1 MQRTTLYIAG
11 QSGLHA
17 LHPLTKLA
25 LTGFFLAL
33 AVVLPDI
40 FFLVLAYILIL
51 LPLAAWGRI
60 LGPYLR
66 GTLTVVL
73 PFAISLAA
81 IQGFFSG
88 GQTVLFE
95 LGRFSYTLEGLIK
108 GETVAARILLAMGG
122 AFMLM
127 LSTRPDHLMLAL
139 SQRGLPNSLA
149 YIVLTALQIFPRFQD
164 QARIILEA
172 QQSRGLETKVNPL
185 KRLGLL
191 VPLSGPL
198 ILSSILDVE
207 ERAMALEA
215 RAFSRR
221 GPRTSLI
228 KLHDNLAQK
237 LLRGLIVLAIF
248 VLIVTRIWTLL
259 AS

>member
-1 MQRTTLYIAG
+1 MQRNTLYVPG
-11 QSGLHA
+11 NSGLHR

-25 LTGFFLAL
+25 LTGLFLAL
-33 AVVLPDI
+33 AATVPIIHLLISAFVL
-40 FFLVLAYILIL
+40 LL
-51 LPLAAWGRI
+51 LPFAAWGRI
-60 LGPYLR
+60 LGLYLR
-66 GTLTVVL
+66 STLIVVL
-73 PFAISLAA
+73 PFAISLAV

-88 GQTVLFE
+88 GQTELFHI
-95 LGRFSYTLEGLIK
+95 GRFTYTLEGLIA
-108 GETVAARILLAMGG
+108 GETVAARILLTMGG
-122 AFMLM
+122 AFLLM

-172 QQSRGLETKVNPL
+172 QQSRGLETKVNVF
-185 KRLGLL
+185 KRMRLL

-215 RAFSRR
+215 RAFSRL

-228 KLHDNLAQK
+228 ELHDNFAQKIFRGFIMLVILLLIAARIWALLAQ
-237 LLRGLIVLAIF
+237 
-248 VLIVTRIWTLL
+248 
-259 AS
+259 

>member
-1 MQRTTLYIAG
+1 MQRNTLYIAG
-11 QSGLHA
+11 ESGLHA

-25 LTGFFLAL
+25 LTGFFLTL
-33 AVVLPDI
+33 AAVLPNI
-40 FFLVLAYILIL
+40 VFLILVYILVL

-66 GTLTVVL
+66 GTLTVVV
-73 PFAISLAA
+73 PFAISLAV

-95 LGRFSYTLEGLIK
+95 FSRFSYTLEGLIA

-122 AFMLM
+122 AFLLM

-139 SQRGLPNSLA
+139 TERGLPNNLA

-164 QARIILEA
+164 QALTILEA
-172 QQSRGLETKVNPL
+172 QQSRGLETKVNVF
-185 KRLGLL
+185 KRMGLL
-191 VPLSGPL
+191 VPLTGPL
-198 ILSSILDVE
+198 ILGSILDVE

-228 KLHDNLAQK
+228 ELNDTFAQK
-237 LLRGLIVLAIF
+237 ILR
-248 VLIVTRIWTLL
+248 VLIVVSILLLIAVRIWVLL
-259 AS
+259 AQ

>member
-1 MQRTTLYIAG
+1 MQRTTLYISG
-11 QSGLHA
+11 ESGLHA

-33 AVVLPDI
+33 AAVLPDI
-40 FFLVLAYILIL
+40 FFLILAYILIL

-73 PFAISLAA
+73 PFAISLAV

-88 GQTVLFE
+88 GDIVLFE

-122 AFMLM
+122 AFLLM

-228 KLHDNLAQK
+228 ELHDNLAQK

-248 VLIVTRIWTLL
+248 VLIITKIWTLL

>member
-1 MQRTTLYIAG
+1 VQRTTLYIVG

-17 LHPLTKLA
+17 LHPLTKLVFTGLF
-25 LTGFFLAL
+25 LTFA
-33 AVVLPDI
+33 AVLPNI
-40 FFLVLAYILIL
+40 VFLILAYILIL
-51 LPLAAWGRI
+51 LPLAAGGRI

-66 GTLTVVL
+66 GTLSVVL
-73 PFAISLAA
+73 PFAISLAV

-95 LGRFSYTLEGLIK
+95 LGRFTYTLEGLIK

-122 AFMLM
+122 AFLLM

-172 QQSRGLETKVNPL
+172 QQSRGLETKVNAFR
-185 KRLGLL
+185 RLGLL
-191 VPLSGPL
+191 VPLTGPL

-221 GPRTSLI
+221 GTRTSLI
-228 KLHDNLAQK
+228 QLKDSFAQRM
-237 LLRGLIVLAIF
+237 LRGLILIAILL
-248 VLIVTRIWTLL
+248 LIMARIWALL
-259 AS
+259 A

>member
-1 MQRTTLYIAG
+1 MQRTTLYIVG
-11 QSGLHA
+11 HSGLHA

-25 LTGFFLAL
+25 LTGFFLTL
-33 AVVLPDI
+33 AAVLPNI
-40 FFLVLAYILIL
+40 VFLILAYILIL
-51 LPLAAWGRI
+51 LPLATWGRI

-66 GTLTVVL
+66 GTLSVVL
-73 PFAISLAA
+73 PFAISLAV

-95 LGRFSYTLEGLIK
+95 LGRFTYTLEGLIR
-108 GETVAARILLAMGG
+108 GETVAARILIAMGG
-122 AFMLM
+122 AFLLM

-172 QQSRGLETKVNPL
+172 QQSRGLETKVNPFR
-185 KRLGLL
+185 RLGLL
-191 VPLSGPL
+191 VPLTGPL

-228 KLHDNLAQK
+228 ELKDSFAQR
-237 LLRGLIVLAIF
+237 LLRGFILIAILL
-248 VLIVTRIWTLL
+248 LIAARLWALL
-259 AS
+259 AQ